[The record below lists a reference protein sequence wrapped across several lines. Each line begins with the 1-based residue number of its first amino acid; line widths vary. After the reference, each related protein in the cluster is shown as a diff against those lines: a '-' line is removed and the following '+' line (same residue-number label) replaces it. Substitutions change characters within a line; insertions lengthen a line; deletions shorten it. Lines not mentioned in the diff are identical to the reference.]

1 MERTPDIP
9 DWRRKT
15 APTLCRRPRFIPSGS
30 HEKVVTPD
38 TRRVSP
44 YRFRSFEEVVGCNGD
59 PSRGN
64 TAEADAKGAG
74 VAGTRDQSSSR
85 QYHTFLARLAGPG
98 AKGGW
103 RHLARNSAAY
113 PCGP

>member
-9 DWRRKT
+9 KRRRKT
-15 APTLCRRPRFIPSGS
+15 APTLCRRPRFVPSGG

-38 TRRVSP
+38 TLRVSP
-44 YRFRSFEEVVGCNGD
+44 YRFRSVEEVVGCNGG

-64 TAEADAKGAG
+64 TTEAEAKGAG

-85 QYHTFLARLAGPG
+85 QYHSFLARLAVPG
-98 AKGGW
+98 AKCVW
-103 RHLARNSAAY
+103 LHWARNSAAY
-113 PCGP
+113 PWGP